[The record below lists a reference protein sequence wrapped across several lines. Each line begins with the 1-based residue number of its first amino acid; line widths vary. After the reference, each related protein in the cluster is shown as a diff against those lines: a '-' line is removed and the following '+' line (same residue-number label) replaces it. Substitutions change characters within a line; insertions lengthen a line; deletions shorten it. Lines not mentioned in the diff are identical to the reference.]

1 MAPPQ
6 PDSGRLVNPISPR
19 ERGGGDYAPHG
30 FSGIPTALLHN
41 IRSDLGFNFLDDAYV
56 LGSILHSVIQ
66 KDRISSS

>member
-1 MAPPQ
+1 MATPVF
-6 PDSGRLVNPISPR
+6 GRLVNPISPGG
-19 ERGGGDYAPHG
+19 RGKDYAPHG
-30 FSGIPTALLHN
+30 FSGIPTALLNN